1 MDLHKQLLAEA
12 SVKNIQFI
20 AEFVKNNPACFHEL
34 FQYIYSNNGYV
45 ATRAAWVIDH
55 LLETQTGQI
64 KSKLNEMID
73 FIPHTKFH
81 GLRRHLLK
89 VVSYFSYPDY
99 KMAEMIDLCFLWL
112 NSSDQKT
119 AAKVHCMQILYN
131 ISEKET
137 DLLPELV
144 STLENLYEFNS
155 SGFQC
160 RANKIINKA
169 NKRI

>member
-1 MDLHKQLLAEA
+1 MDLQKQLLTEA
-12 SVKNIQFI
+12 SVRNIQFV
-20 AEFVKNNPACFHEL
+20 AELVKNDPASFHEL

-45 ATRAAWVIDH
+45 ATRAGWVIDH
-55 LLETQTGQI
+55 LLEAQADQI
-64 KSKLNEMID
+64 KSKLNEIID
-73 FIPHTKFH
+73 FLPLTKFH

-89 VVSYFSYPDY
+89 IVSYFPYPDY
-99 KMAEMIDLCFLWL
+99 KMPEMINLCFLWL
-112 NSSDQKT
+112 NSTDQKV

-131 ISEKET
+131 ISEKKPE
-137 DLLPELV
+137 LLPELI

-155 SGFQC
+155 AGFQC